1 MHMNELAGKWHEI
14 KGSIKEY
21 FSDLTHDDLLEI
33 EADHEKLLG
42 KVQQRYNLDE
52 EAAEAVISNMK
63 ITDDGK
69 ITDSSMITAGDLL
82 QSEGDIEAAR
92 RFNAKQ
98 HKFVAKQKK

>member
-21 FSDLTHDDLLEI
+21 FSDLTDDDLLEI

-69 ITDSSMITAGDLL
+69 ITDSSMVTARDLL

-92 RFNAKQ
+92 RFNAEQ
-98 HKFVAKQKK
+98 NKFVAEQKK

>member
-21 FSDLTHDDLLEI
+21 FSDLTDDDLLEI

-52 EAAEAVISNMK
+52 EAAEVVISNMK

-69 ITDSSMITAGDLL
+69 ITDSSMLTAGDLL
-82 QSEGDIEAAR
+82 QGEGDIEAAR
-92 RFNAKQ
+92 RFNAEQ
-98 HKFVAKQKK
+98 HKFVAEKKK

>member
-21 FSDLTHDDLLEI
+21 FANFTDDDMLEI

-52 EAAEAVISNMK
+52 EGAEALISNMK
-63 ITDDGK
+63 IADDGK
-69 ITDSSMITAGDLL
+69 IIDSSIPP
-82 QSEGDIEAAR
+82 E
-92 RFNAKQ
+92 
-98 HKFVAKQKK
+98 